1 MMLSKLVLSLCTLFF
16 FLFTLRDVEAAPLS
30 KKHKILTLPLTRLQ
44 QRRTDLHPQVLLQQH
59 INRGHRRLALMSD
72 SGIGPTD
79 EELRASLHKR
89 VHACHPNE
97 TTSELQKRYNPYVHS
112 AVESLDTP
120 TLNLHEDGSNSSAT
134 SSASAA
140 SASASASN
148 RFTDAEINA
157 LLNGGVT
164 DANTPT
170 ANNSLGLDILADD
183 VGYTS
188 IIEIGTPPR
197 QFRVLMDS
205 GSADLWVGSD
215 NCQAEGGG
223 DCGNHT
229 FLGEQRSSSFSTFN
243 EQWNITYG
251 TGSVSGVKIADD
263 VTIAGLALT
272 SHSFGIAEV
281 ESVDF
286 ASDNTDF
293 DGLMGLAQS
302 TLSNQDFLTPVESL
316 AKNGLISEA
325 ITSYKISRLADGK
338 NDGEITFGGLD
349 ETKFQADTLVTVD
362 NISKQGFW
370 IAALDAVSVNGTDLK
385 VEGQAAILDTGT
397 TLLIVPAADAETI
410 HSNIDGATSDGQ
422 GGFLVPCTTNASI
435 ALTFGGTAF
444 AIDPRDLAFAPLDI
458 NDPTGMCVSGISSG
472 NVGQGEWLVGDTF
485 LKSAYF
491 STNVDKNQLSLAKL
505 A

>member
-1 MMLSKLVLSLCTLFF
+1 MQSKLALSLSALFF
-16 FLFTLRDVEAAPLS
+16 LLFTLHDVGAAPLS
-30 KKHKILTLPLTRLQ
+30 KKHKTLTLPLTKIQ
-44 QRRTDLHPQVLLQQH
+44 QRRADLHPQVLLQQH

-97 TTSELQKRYNPYVHS
+97 TTTELQKRYNPYFHGSV
-112 AVESLDTP
+112 ATLGTP
-120 TLNLHEDGSNSSAT
+120 TLSLHEDQNASAS

-140 SASASASN
+140 SASASSG
-148 RFTDAEINA
+148 FTDAEINA

-170 ANNSLGLDILADD
+170 ANNSLGLDILAND

-188 IIEIGTPPR
+188 VIEIGTPPR

-205 GSADLWVGSD
+205 GSADFWVGSD

-229 FLGEQRSSSFSTFN
+229 FLGEQRSSSFNTFN

-251 TGSVSGVKIADD
+251 TDD
-263 VTIAGLALT
+263 VTIAGLLLQG
-272 SHSFGIAEV
+272 HNFGIAEV

-286 ASDNTDF
+286 ASDSTEF
-293 DGLMGLAQS
+293 DGLIGLAQS
-302 TLSNQDFLTPVESL
+302 TLMV
-316 AKNGLISEA
+316 LIGEA
-325 ITSYKISRLADGK
+325 ITSYKISRLADDK

-349 ETKFQADTLVTVD
+349 DTKFQANTLVTVD
-362 NISKQGFW
+362 NLSKQGFW
-370 IAALDAVSVNGTDLK
+370 VAALGWCI
-385 VEGQAAILDTGT
+385 EGQAAILDTGT
-397 TLLIVPAADAETI
+397 TLLIAPAADAETI
-410 HSNIDGATSDGQ
+410 HNNIDGATSDGQ
-422 GGFLVPCTTNASI
+422 GGFLVPCTTNASV

>member
-1 MMLSKLVLSLCTLFF
+1 MQSKLALSLSALFLL
-16 FLFTLRDVEAAPLS
+16 LFTLHDVGAAPLS
-30 KKHKILTLPLTRLQ
+30 KKHKTLTLPLTKLQ
-44 QRRTDLHPQVLLQQH
+44 QRRNDLHPQVLLQQH

-72 SGIGPTD
+72 SGVGPTD

-97 TTSELQKRYNPYVHS
+97 TTTELQKRYNPYLHS
-112 AVESLDTP
+112 SVATLDTP
-120 TLNLHEDGSNSSAT
+120 TPSLHEDKNASASSSANAT
-134 SSASAA
+134 
-140 SASASASN
+140 SASASSG
-148 RFTDAEINA
+148 FTAAEINA

-170 ANNSLGLDILADD
+170 ANNSLGLDIVAND

-188 IIEIGTPPR
+188 LIQIGTPAR
-197 QFRVLMDS
+197 DFRVLMDS
-205 GSADLWVGSD
+205 GSADFWVGSD
-215 NCQAEGGG
+215 NCQAQGGG
-223 DCGNHT
+223 NCGNHT
-229 FLGEQRSSSFSTFN
+229 FLGEQRSSSFNTFN
-243 EQWNITYG
+243 EQWNTTYG
-251 TGSVSGVKIADD
+251 TGSVAGVKVADD
-263 VTIAGLALT
+263 VTIAGLLLQA
-272 SHSFGIAEV
+272 HNFGTAEV

-286 ASDNTDF
+286 ASDNTEF
-293 DGLMGLAQS
+293 DGLIGLAQS
-302 TLSNQDFLTPVESL
+302 TLSNQGFLTPVESL
-316 AKNGLISEA
+316 AKNGLIGEA

-349 ETKFQADTLVTVD
+349 DTKFQANTLVTVD
-362 NISKQGFW
+362 NLSKQGFW
-370 IAALDAVSVNGTDLK
+370 VAALDGASVNGTDLK
-385 VEGQAAILDTGT
+385 IQGQAAILDTGT
-397 TLLIVPAADAETI
+397 TLLIAPAADAETI
-410 HSNIDGATSDGQ
+410 HSNIDGAASDGQ
-422 GGFLVPCTTNASI
+422 GGFLIPCTTNASV
-435 ALTFGGTAF
+435 ALTFGGTSF